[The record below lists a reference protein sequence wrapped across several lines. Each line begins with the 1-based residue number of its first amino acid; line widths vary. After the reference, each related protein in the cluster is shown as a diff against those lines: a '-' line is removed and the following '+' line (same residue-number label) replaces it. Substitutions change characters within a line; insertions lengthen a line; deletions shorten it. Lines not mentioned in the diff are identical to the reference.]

1 MKRPTH
7 RYLIA
12 LGSNQ
17 RHAVFGSPDDII
29 SAALVKIAGHGIAVE
44 AASAVVHSRPLGPS
58 LREYANAAAIVRTA
72 LEPPALLALLQQ
84 VESRFGRRRL
94 GQPWRART
102 LDLDIVLWSG
112 GCWADD
118 ALVIPHRE
126 MRNRAFVLRPAAAIA
141 PRWRD
146 PLSGLT
152 LKHLLTR
159 LTRRRAPLR

>member
-1 MKRPTH
+1 M
-7 RYLIA
+7 
-12 LGSNQ
+12 
-17 RHAVFGSPDDII
+17 
-29 SAALVKIAGHGIAVE
+29 
-44 AASAVVHSRPLGPS
+44 VHSRPLGPS

-72 LEPPALLALLQQ
+72 LEPPALLALLHQ

>member
-1 MKRPTH
+1 M
-7 RYLIA
+7 
-12 LGSNQ
+12 
-17 RHAVFGSPDDII
+17 
-29 SAALVKIAGHGIAVE
+29 
-44 AASAVVHSRPLGPS
+44 VHSRPLGPS
-58 LREYANAAAIVRTA
+58 LREYANSAAIVRTA

-146 PLSGLT
+146 PLTGLT
-152 LKHLLTR
+152 LNHLLTR